1 MTTTFIIG
9 YIVVAVI
16 LVGLINLLVLKSRKK
31 SSKNQTK
38 GQHVNEES
46 KSQSNPSK
54 FKISDLERENISNE
68 RTSSHRDEEASRHL
82 DDEDNAHR
90 FDNDKRKNRFE
101 SEQDQQDSSIENM
114 HPEQKQASQPL
125 YHTDDAS
132 EDNKDDRDVNNQH
145 LPKNLIYEPI
155 NPDSQEG
162 RVNERIKKQESD
174 FVFGKNITRGKI
186 LTAMLFGMFIA
197 ILNQTLLNVAL
208 PKINTEFNI
217 SASTGQW
224 LMTGFMLV
232 NGILI
237 PISAFLFN
245 KYSYRRLFIIALVLF
260 TIGSLVCAISTN
272 FPMMMGGR
280 VLQAIGAGVLM
291 PLGSNVIVTIFL
303 PEKRGVAMGTMGIAM
318 ILAPAIG
325 PTLSGY
331 IVQNYHWN
339 VMFYGMFALG
349 VVAIIF
355 GNFWFRL
362 YQKTTNPKADYQGI
376 VYSTIGFGALLY
388 GFSEAG
394 NKGWGSFEI
403 VTMFIIGVV
412 FIAAFVIRELT
423 MRAPMLNLEVLKSST
438 FTLTT
443 IINMVVM
450 MSLFGGMIL
459 LPIYLQ
465 NLRGFSAL
473 DSGLLLLPGSLVM
486 GVLGPITGKLLDTIG
501 LKPLALFGI
510 AIMAYGTWEL
520 TKLNMDTPYFHI
532 MGIYVV
538 RSFGMA
544 FVMMPLMTAAIN
556 ALPPRLISH
565 GNAFLNTMRQLA
577 GSIGTAI
584 LVTVMTTQTTNHV
597 DAFANDLDKTNPV
610 IQDSV
615 RQMAA
620 EYGGQSGAL
629 QVIMKYVNQLAT
641 IQGINDAFWIATGLA
656 VLALILS
663 LFLKGK
669 KGADA
674 EHDRMMHAEGSKFK

>member
-1 MTTTFIIG
+1 MTATFIIG
-9 YIVVAVI
+9 YIVVAII
-16 LVGLINLLVLKSRKK
+16 LIGLINVLLRK
-31 SSKNQTK
+31 SSKKKTSSNQSK

-54 FKISDLERENISNE
+54 FKISDLENDKDSNE
-68 RTSSHRDEEASRHL
+68 STSSRNDEELRRHYEN
-82 DDEDNAHR
+82 EDNRHH
-90 FDNDKRKNRFE
+90 FENDKRKNHFE
-101 SEQDQQDSSIENM
+101 SEQDRQDSTSEKI
-114 HPEQKQASQPL
+114 HPEQHQASHSL
-125 YHTDDAS
+125 HYADDA
-132 EDNKDDRDVNNQH
+132 NKENNNEDVNNQH
-145 LPKNLIYEPI
+145 LPKDSIYEPI

-162 RVNERIKKQESD
+162 RVNEQIKKQKQD
-174 FVFGKNITRGKI
+174 FVFGKGITRNKI
-186 LTAMLFGMFIA
+186 LAAMLFGMFIA

-260 TIGSLVCAISTN
+260 TFGSLICALSNN

-291 PLGSNVIVTIFL
+291 PLGSNVIVTIFP

-339 VMFYGMFALG
+339 VMFYGMFFLG
-349 VVAIIF
+349 LVAIIF

-394 NKGWGSFEI
+394 NKGWGSAEI

-412 FIAAFVIRELT
+412 FILLFVIRELT

-486 GVLGPITGKLLDTIG
+486 GILGPITGKLLDTIG

-510 AIMAYGTWEL
+510 AVMAYGTWEL
-520 TKLNMDTPYFHI
+520 TKLNMDTPYLHI
-532 MGIYVV
+532 MGIYVI

-597 DAFANDLDKTNPV
+597 GAFANELDKTNPV
-610 IQDSV
+610 IQDHV

-620 EYGGQSGAL
+620 QYGGQSEAL
-629 QVIMKYVNQLAT
+629 QAILKYVNKLAY
-641 IQGINDAFWIATGLA
+641 IEGINDAFWIATGLA
-656 VLALILS
+656 VLAFILS

-674 EHDRMMHAEGSKFK
+674 EHDRMMHAEGNKFK

>member
-1 MTTTFIIG
+1 
-9 YIVVAVI
+9 
-16 LVGLINLLVLKSRKK
+16 
-31 SSKNQTK
+31 
-38 GQHVNEES
+38 
-46 KSQSNPSK
+46 
-54 FKISDLERENISNE
+54 
-68 RTSSHRDEEASRHL
+68 
-82 DDEDNAHR
+82 
-90 FDNDKRKNRFE
+90 
-101 SEQDQQDSSIENM
+101 
-114 HPEQKQASQPL
+114 
-125 YHTDDAS
+125 
-132 EDNKDDRDVNNQH
+132 
-145 LPKNLIYEPI
+145 
-155 NPDSQEG
+155 
-162 RVNERIKKQESD
+162 
-174 FVFGKNITRGKI
+174 
-186 LTAMLFGMFIA
+186 MLFGMFIA

-232 NGILI
+232 NGIF

-245 KYSYRRLFIIALVLF
+245 KYSYRKLFIIALLLF
-260 TIGSLVCAISTN
+260 TIGSLVCALSNN

-291 PLGSNVIVTIFL
+291 PLGSNVIVTIFP

-339 VMFYGMFALG
+339 VMFYGMFFLG
-349 VVAIIF
+349 IAAMIF
-355 GNFWFRL
+355 GYFWFR
-362 YQKTTNPKADYQGI
+362 YQRTTNPRADYQGI

-394 NKGWGSFEI
+394 NKGWGSAEI
-403 VTMFIIGVV
+403 VTMFIIGAI

-486 GVLGPITGKLLDTIG
+486 GILGPITGKLLDTIG

-510 AIMAYGTWEL
+510 AVMARNMGT
-520 TKLNMDTPYFHI
+520 Y
-532 MGIYVV
+532 
-538 RSFGMA
+538 
-544 FVMMPLMTAAIN
+544 
-556 ALPPRLISH
+556 
-565 GNAFLNTMRQLA
+565 
-577 GSIGTAI
+577 
-584 LVTVMTTQTTNHV
+584 
-597 DAFANDLDKTNPV
+597 
-610 IQDSV
+610 
-615 RQMAA
+615 
-620 EYGGQSGAL
+620 
-629 QVIMKYVNQLAT
+629 
-641 IQGINDAFWIATGLA
+641 
-656 VLALILS
+656 
-663 LFLKGK
+663 
-669 KGADA
+669 
-674 EHDRMMHAEGSKFK
+674 

>member
-1 MTTTFIIG
+1 MTTTFIVG
-9 YIVVAVI
+9 YIVLAVI
-16 LVGLINLLVLKSRKK
+16 LVDLVNVLVLKSRKK
-31 SSKNQTK
+31 RKNQTK

-54 FKISDLERENISNE
+54 FKISDLDRDQASE
-68 RTSSHRDEEASRHL
+68 RTQDAHHDDHQLRHL
-82 DDEDNAHR
+82 NTEDRHIE
-90 FDNDKRKNRFE
+90 NDKRKDHFE
-101 SEQDQQDSSIENM
+101 NEQDHASEQI
-114 HPEQKQASQPL
+114 HPEQKQASHSL
-125 YHTDDAS
+125 HYSDDAT
-132 EDNKDDRDVNNQH
+132 EDDKQDDDVNNQH
-145 LPKNLIYEPI
+145 LPKDSIYEPI
-155 NPDSQEG
+155 NPASQEG
-162 RVNERIKKQESD
+162 RVNERIKKQKED
-174 FVFGKNITRGKI
+174 FVFGKGITRNKI
-186 LTAMLFGMFIA
+186 LAAMLFGMFIA

-245 KYSYRRLFIIALVLF
+245 KYSYRKLFIIALLLF
-260 TIGSLVCAISTN
+260 TIGSLVCALSNN

-291 PLGSNVIVTIFL
+291 PLGSNVIVTIFP

-339 VMFYGMFALG
+339 VMFYGMFFLG
-349 VVAIIF
+349 IAAMIF
-355 GNFWFRL
+355 GYFWFRL
-362 YQKTTNPKADYQGI
+362 YQKTTNPRADYQGI

-394 NKGWGSFEI
+394 NKGWGSTEI
-403 VTMFIIGVV
+403 VIMFIIGVI
-412 FIAAFVIRELT
+412 FIVAFVIRELT

-486 GVLGPITGKLLDTIG
+486 GILGPITGKLLDTIG

-510 AIMAYGTWEL
+510 AVMTYGTWEL
-520 TKLNMDTPYFHI
+520 TKLNMDTPYLHI
-532 MGIYVV
+532 MSIYVI

-597 DAFANDLDKTNPV
+597 GAFADELDKTNPV
-610 IQDSV
+610 IQDHV

-620 EYGGQSGAL
+620 QYGGQSEAL
-629 QVIMKYVNQLAT
+629 QAILKYVNQLAY
-641 IQGINDAFWIATGLA
+641 IEGINDAFWIATGLA
-656 VLALILS
+656 FLAFVLS

-674 EHDRMMHAEGSKFK
+674 EHERMMHAESKKFK